1 MTGRIFSLTKPKQ
14 LRLTLTI
21 LKIRLFSTHAIELIK
36 WTQKINI
43 TTITDPIEVASNHFL
58 DSLVPA
64 QFIPPEAAVLD
75 IGSGG
80 GFPGIPLKV
89 LLPELSVTLIDASRK
104 KVSFLKHVI
113 RTLKLDNIEAL
124 HIRAEDL
131 ANHPSYIN
139 RFDVIIS
146 RALSSL
152 DFFVRLA
159 LPLLA
164 DGGVIIALKG
174 EVDQTELDDLHCNV
188 LEKMNAAGRST
199 VYSIPGKVQPA
210 AAEFRAIHHHRQ
222 IKAQC
227 WRIFIVKGIR
237 FYCDEPGFDRIPFY
251 PQQSNGGGITVSGL
265 DGTAGI

>member
-1 MTGRIFSLTKPKQ
+1 MEIGTNDWSNFLINQAKTFEIDLDHTQ
-14 LRLTLTI
+14 N
-21 LKIRLFSTHAIELIK
+21 RLFCTHAIELFK

-43 TTITDPIEVASNHFL
+43 TTITDPIEVASYHFL

-64 QFIPPEAAVLD
+64 RFMPPRAAMLD

-104 KVSFLKHVI
+104 KVSFLKHII

-124 HIRAEDL
+124 HMRAEQL
-131 ANHPSYIN
+131 ANQPNYIN

-164 DGGVIIALKG
+164 DRGVIIALKG
-174 EVDQTELDDLHCNV
+174 EVGKAELDDLQHNV
-188 LEKMNAAGRST
+188 LEKMNAAGSLDRQFIISLERYRLPLLNSERS
-199 VYSIPGKVQPA
+199 I
-210 AAEFRAIHHHRQ
+210 
-222 IKAQC
+222 
-227 WRIFIVKGIR
+227 
-237 FYCDEPGFDRIPFY
+237 
-251 PQQSNGGGITVSGL
+251 ITL
-265 DGTAGI
+265 R

>member
-1 MTGRIFSLTKPKQ
+1 MEIGTKEWSNFLINQAK
-14 LRLTLTI
+14 TI
-21 LKIRLFSTHAIELIK
+21 EIDLDHTQNRLFSTHAIELIK

-43 TTITDPIEVASNHFL
+43 TTITNPIEVASNHFL

-64 QFIPPEAAVLD
+64 RFIPPGAAMLD

-89 LLPELSVTLIDASRK
+89 LLPKLSVTLIDASRK

-131 ANHPSYIN
+131 AIHPSYIN
-139 RFDVIIS
+139 RFNVIIS

-152 DFFVRLA
+152 EYFVRLA

-164 DGGVIIALKG
+164 DGGIVIAMKG
-174 EVDQTELDDLHCNV
+174 KIDRAELDNLRYNV
-188 LEKMNAAGRST
+188 LEKINTVGLVDRKFTISIERYSLPLLDSERS
-199 VYSIPGKVQPA
+199 I
-210 AAEFRAIHHHRQ
+210 
-222 IKAQC
+222 
-227 WRIFIVKGIR
+227 
-237 FYCDEPGFDRIPFY
+237 
-251 PQQSNGGGITVSGL
+251 ITVR
-265 DGTAGI
+265 

>member
-1 MTGRIFSLTKPKQ
+1 MDNEVCYMEIDTKDWSNFLINQAKAIEIHLDHTQ
-14 LRLTLTI
+14 N
-21 LKIRLFSTHAIELIK
+21 RLFSTHAIELIK

-64 QFIPPEAAVLD
+64 RFIPSGAAMLD

-80 GFPGIPLKV
+80 GFPGIPLKI
-89 LLPELSVTLIDASRK
+89 LLPKLSVTLIDASRK

-113 RTLKLDNIEAL
+113 RTLKLDDIEAL

-131 ANHPSYIN
+131 AIHPSYIN

-152 DFFVRLA
+152 DFFVNLA

-164 DGGVIIALKG
+164 DEGVIIAMKG
-174 EVDQTELDDLHCNV
+174 EVDKAELDDLRYNV
-188 LEKMNAAGRST
+188 LEKMNAAGSVDRQFTISLKRYILPLLNSERS
-199 VYSIPGKVQPA
+199 I
-210 AAEFRAIHHHRQ
+210 I
-222 IKAQC
+222 
-227 WRIFIVKGIR
+227 IVR
-237 FYCDEPGFDRIPFY
+237 
-251 PQQSNGGGITVSGL
+251 
-265 DGTAGI
+265 

>member
-1 MTGRIFSLTKPKQ
+1 MHLTNNETCYMKIGTREWSSFLINQAK
-14 LRLTLTI
+14 TI
-21 LKIRLFSTHAIELIK
+21 EIDLDHTQNRLFSTHAIELIK

-64 QFIPPEAAVLD
+64 RVIPPEAAMLD

-89 LLPELSVTLIDASRK
+89 LLPMLSVTLIDASRK
-104 KVSFLKHVI
+104 KVSFLKHII

-124 HIRAEDL
+124 HMRAQDL
-131 ANHPSYIN
+131 AVHPSYIN

-152 DFFVRLA
+152 DSFVNLA

-164 DGGVIIALKG
+164 DEGVIIAMKG
-174 EVDQTELDDLHCNV
+174 EVDKTELDDLRHNV
-188 LEKMNAAGRST
+188 LEKINAAGSLDRQFTISLKRYILPLLNSERS
-199 VYSIPGKVQPA
+199 I
-210 AAEFRAIHHHRQ
+210 I
-222 IKAQC
+222 
-227 WRIFIVKGIR
+227 IVR
-237 FYCDEPGFDRIPFY
+237 
-251 PQQSNGGGITVSGL
+251 
-265 DGTAGI
+265 

>member
-1 MTGRIFSLTKPKQ
+1 MEIGTNDWSNFLFKQ
-14 LRLTLTI
+14 AKTIEIDLDHTQNRLL
-21 LKIRLFSTHAIELIK
+21 STHAIELIK

-64 QFIPPEAAVLD
+64 RFIPPGAAMLD

-89 LLPELSVTLIDASRK
+89 LLPKLSVTLIDASRK
-104 KVSFLKHVI
+104 KVSFLKHII
-113 RTLKLDNIEAL
+113 RTLKLDDIEAL

-131 ANHPSYIN
+131 AINPSYIN

-152 DFFVRLA
+152 NFFVHLA

-164 DGGVIIALKG
+164 DEGVIIALKG
-174 EVDQTELDDLHCNV
+174 EVDKAELDDLRDNV
-188 LEKMNAAGRST
+188 LEKMNAAGSVDRQFTISLERYVLPLLNSERS
-199 VYSIPGKVQPA
+199 I
-210 AAEFRAIHHHRQ
+210 I
-222 IKAQC
+222 
-227 WRIFIVKGIR
+227 IVR
-237 FYCDEPGFDRIPFY
+237 E
-251 PQQSNGGGITVSGL
+251 QLNT
-265 DGTAGI
+265 